1 MTPDKIVT
9 LAKEMGVNIL
19 AISDHNSTANVIVAM
34 QLAMQEGIMLVPS
47 MEAECR
53 EEAHILTLFPNLDS
67 LLKWQRIVDKNM
79 SDIENNT
86 RKFGQQLIVDAQ
98 GGILAEEN
106 RMLLGPLRLSAQEIV
121 RHVTELG
128 GICVPAHVD
137 RPAFSLLGQ
146 LGFVTKKQGYTAVEI
161 STRGFEHI
169 ASGKYTKLIDKM
181 NIISNSDSHNLE
193 QFLEGGKTE
202 FYMMKPDFEELKM
215 ALLGLEG
222 RYAKPIPSVFQQS
235 IQ

>member
-9 LAKEMGVNIL
+9 MAKEMGLSIL
-19 AISDHNSTANVIVAM
+19 AISDHNSTGNVIVAM
-34 QLAMQEGIMLVPS
+34 QLAKQEGIMLVPS

-53 EEAHILTLFPNLDS
+53 EEAHILTLFPDLES

-79 SDIENNT
+79 SGIENNV
-86 RKFGQQLIVDAQ
+86 RKFGEQLVVDAQ
-98 GGILAEEN
+98 GAVLAQEN
-106 RMLLGPLRLSAQEIV
+106 RMLLGSLKLSSQEIV
-121 RHVTELG
+121 KYVTELG
-128 GICVPAHVD
+128 GICIPAHVD

-169 ASGKYTKLIDKM
+169 ATGKYTKLTDKM
-181 NIISNSDSHNLE
+181 NIICNSDSHNLE

-202 FYMMKPDFEELKM
+202 FYMMKLDFEELKM
-215 ALLGLEG
+215 ALTGSDG
-222 RYAKPIPSVFQQS
+222 RFVKPITSVFEQTVP
-235 IQ
+235 

>member
-9 LAKEMGVNIL
+9 MAKEMGLSIL
-19 AISDHNSTANVIVAM
+19 AISDHNSTGNVIVAM
-34 QLAMQEGIMLVPS
+34 QLAKQEGIMLVPS

-53 EEAHILTLFPNLDS
+53 EEAHILTLFPDLES

-79 SDIENNT
+79 SGIENNV
-86 RKFGQQLIVDAQ
+86 RKFGEQLVVDAQ
-98 GGILAEEN
+98 GAVLAQEN
-106 RMLLGPLRLSAQEIV
+106 RMLLGSLKLSYQEIV
-121 RHVTELG
+121 KYVTELG
-128 GICVPAHVD
+128 GICIPAHVD

-169 ASGKYTKLIDKM
+169 ATGKYTKLTDKM
-181 NIISNSDSHNLE
+181 NIICNSDSHNLE

-202 FYMMKPDFEELKM
+202 FYMMKLDFEELKM
-215 ALLGLEG
+215 ALTGSDG
-222 RYAKPIPSVFQQS
+222 RFVKPITSVFEQTVP
-235 IQ
+235 

>member
-9 LAKEMGVNIL
+9 LAGEMGVNIL
-19 AISDHNSTANVIVAM
+19 AISDHNSTGNVIVAM
-34 QLAMQEGIMLVPS
+34 QLAVQEGIMLIPS
-47 MEAECR
+47 MEAESR
-53 EEAHILTLFPNLDS
+53 EEAHILTLFPDLES

-79 SDIENNT
+79 SGIENNT
-86 RKFGQQLIVDAQ
+86 RKFGQQLLVDAQ
-98 GGILAEEN
+98 GAILAEES
-106 RMLLGPLRLSAQEIV
+106 RMLLGPLKLSAQEIV
-121 RHVTELG
+121 KHVTELG
-128 GICVPAHVD
+128 GICIPSHVD

-169 ASGKYTKLIDKM
+169 ATGKYTKLIDKM

-202 FYMMKPDFEELKM
+202 FYMMKPEFEELKM
-215 ALLGLEG
+215 ALANIDG
-222 RYAKPIPSVFQQS
+222 RFVKPILSVFEQS
-235 IQ
+235 QP

>member
-9 LAKEMGVNIL
+9 MAKEMGVSIL
-19 AISDHNSTANVIVAM
+19 AISDHNSTGNVIVAM
-34 QLAMQEGIMLVPS
+34 QLAKQEGIMLVPS

-53 EEAHILTLFPNLDS
+53 EEAHILTLFPDLES

-79 SDIENNT
+79 SGIENNV
-86 RKFGQQLIVDAQ
+86 RKFGEQLFVDAQ
-98 GGILAEEN
+98 GGILASES
-106 RMLLGPLRLSAQEIV
+106 RMLLGSLKLSAQEV
-121 RHVTELG
+121 VKHVTELG
-128 GICVPAHVD
+128 GICIPAHVD

-169 ASGKYTKLIDKM
+169 ASGKYSKLTDKM
-181 NIISNSDSHNLE
+181 NVISNSDSHNLE

-202 FYMMKPDFEELKM
+202 FYMMKLEFEELKM

-222 RYAKPIPSVFQQS
+222 RFVKPISSVFEQS
-235 IQ
+235 DV